1 MRFKGFNMNCISWA
15 QAIQSSGTSS
25 ILLKGILRKQFE
37 CKRGFAKG
45 IQFHHV
51 LLYLFVSD
59 LLRSSVNQMV
69 LQGSV
74 YLPII
79 TNDED
84 FPIIQYPDDTLL
96 IRNNWWILKKF
107 SLSTGLNINYEKLQ
121 MVRINVTGDLVSDW
135 LRSVVARW
143 VKCCSH
149 TFVCLW
155 GYKAYHC
162 RTTYVCPSD
171 GTETDYFNFS
181 FYATLF
187 SVFLAASY
195 RFNKSDW

>member
-1 MRFKGFNMNCISWA
+1 MNCISWA

-96 IRNNWWILKKF
+96 ILRADKEQFMALKEIFFVNGSKH
-107 SLSTGLNINYEKLQ
+107 KL
-121 MVRINVTGDLVSDW
+121 
-135 LRSVVARW
+135 
-143 VKCCSH
+143 
-149 TFVCLW
+149 
-155 GYKAYHC
+155 
-162 RTTYVCPSD
+162 
-171 GTETDYFNFS
+171 
-181 FYATLF
+181 
-187 SVFLAASY
+187 
-195 RFNKSDW
+195 